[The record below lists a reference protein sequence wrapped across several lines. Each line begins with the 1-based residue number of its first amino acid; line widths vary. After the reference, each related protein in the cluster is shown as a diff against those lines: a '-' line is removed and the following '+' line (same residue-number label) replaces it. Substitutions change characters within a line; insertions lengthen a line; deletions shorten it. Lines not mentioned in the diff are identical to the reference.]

1 MMLVNT
7 EGMSFIGPG
16 SEWFWTALT
25 GVVLAL
31 TFVAIYRQLRL
42 MGTQGAIDQ
51 LDGFRREAYSESMT
65 RYGLDVLTA
74 LRDHDDP
81 ADIPVAAVLGLG
93 DFWGN
98 FATLARA
105 GHRDP
110 ALLWRSDSST
120 TPQVVWWW
128 IQPFVVKAR
137 AEGTLGVPPYT
148 DFEWL
153 VGVLAEM
160 DRAHGRPAVTRE
172 TVMAG
177 IDHLI
182 HLNTDLIRYQE
193 ALRSTST
200 GADGTPRRSEPAHS
214 PASTHAAARK

>member
-1 MMLVNT
+1 MRLINT
-7 EGMSFIGPG
+7 DGMSLIGPG

-42 MGTQGAIDQ
+42 QSTQGAIDQ
-51 LDGFRREAYSESMT
+51 LDGFKREAYSESMT
-65 RYGLDVLTA
+65 RYGLDVMLA
-74 LRDHDDP
+74 LRDHEDP
-81 ADIPVAAVLGLG
+81 ADIPEAAVLGLG

-110 ALLWRSDSST
+110 ALLWRSDSV

-128 IQPFVVKAR
+128 VQPFVAKAR
-137 AEGTLGVPPYT
+137 VERRLGVPSYM

-160 DRAHGRPAVTRE
+160 DRTGGRQPITRAA
-172 TVMAG
+172 VMASL
-177 IDHLI
+177 DHMI
-182 HLNTDLIRYQE
+182 ELNTDLIRYAE
-193 ALRSTST
+193 AVRSTT
-200 GADGTPRRSEPAHS
+200 GHSGQAPRRPTPA
-214 PASTHAAARK
+214 AS